1 MSFQSRNIYKE
12 VIQWNSIVF
21 VYQYWHIGCGCLSN
35 HDDANEYVKSV
46 LNGGEKMEK
55 EKMDLQY

>member
-1 MSFQSRNIYKE
+1 MSFGFRKIGKE
-12 VIQWNSIVF
+12 IIEWHTVVF

-46 LNGGEKMEK
+46 LNGG
-55 EKMDLQY
+55 